1 MKIIVDKHEY
11 ALIMRQCY
19 SQMCCRGCALYG
31 VCKDGNSIAAIAEV
45 EDAE

>member
-11 ALIMRQCY
+11 AELVRQCY

-31 VCKDGNSIAAIAEV
+31 VCDGENPLESDLEGR
-45 EDAE
+45 